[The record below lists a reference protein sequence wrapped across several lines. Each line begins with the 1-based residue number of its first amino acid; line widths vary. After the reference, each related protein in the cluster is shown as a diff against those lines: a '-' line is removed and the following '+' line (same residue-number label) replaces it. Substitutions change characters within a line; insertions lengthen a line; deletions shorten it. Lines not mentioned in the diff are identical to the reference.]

1 MFEKNIYPNRAGVLR
16 ALMINM
22 KVRRQSVNFIA
33 GKLGISEQHLYR
45 IMSGQRN
52 PSVGLLAAWA
62 KLYNREL
69 IATYRLERTPMSEAT
84 QRAEE

>member
-16 ALMINM
+16 ALMTNM
-22 KVRRQSVNFIA
+22 KVRRQSVNFVA

-52 PSVGLLAAWA
+52 PSEGLLTAWA

-69 IATYRLERTPMSEAT
+69 IATYRLERMPMSAEEP
-84 QRAEE
+84 RAEK